1 MTDSQILGSSSG
13 PVVKAAYWFPDGETK
28 PTGSVIPQS
37 SAILID
43 STLFTHLFCAFAD
56 LDLETHR
63 VFIPQRH
70 EYEFSTFT
78 EIVRSL
84 GFYGL
89 DLAWEYPNNDVEMN
103 NFGKLLQEWRS
114 AVEVESQRT
123 GIRPLLLTAAVYYT
137 SDYNSVSYPVQAIN
151 RSLDWVNLI
160 AYEFYG
166 LTTEIGPPAGLYD
179 PSIKGINVTKYNPYV
194 EKAGLPEKKAVFGF
208 PYVGWSWT
216 LDDDKDH
223 GDDVAV
229 THRVAVTANGSIN
242 YDQIVKFITEYK
254 ARTVYDSEVVGFY
267 CIAGTT

>member
-1 MTDSQILGSSSG
+1 MASNRTSRESFISSSISI
-13 PVVKAAYWFPDGETK
+13 A
-28 PTGSVIPQS
+28 
-37 SAILID
+37 
-43 STLFTHLFCAFAD
+43 
-56 LDLETHR
+56 
-63 VFIPQRH
+63 
-70 EYEFSTFT
+70 
-78 EIVRSL
+78 RSL

-179 PSIKGINVTKYNPYV
+179 PSIKGPCGDTGLKHWL
-194 EKAGLPEKKAVFGF
+194 KAGLPEKKAVFGF